1 MTRHATPDTR
11 RRRLLQGAG
20 AVALG
25 AATQHVL
32 AATPAADAAAK
43 PGDKKILRVLFSS
56 AETSFDPARV
66 SDLYSRTVT
75 AHIFESLYTYD
86 HLARPPKIK
95 PLTAAALP
103 EVSADF
109 RVWTIRIAR
118 GIFFADDPAF
128 KGQRREL
135 QARDYV
141 YAIQRTVDPANISP
155 LEKDMIDL
163 GILGLQ
169 EAREAA
175 VKNKARFDYDRPI
188 AGLRL
193 LDSHTLQITVD
204 KPRPRLVYV
213 LADGSVLGGTAREVV
228 EFYGESIPEHPVG
241 TGPFKLKSWR
251 RSSRI
256 VLERN
261 PAFREMLYSGEPAAD
276 DAEGQALLAR
286 FKGRRLPMVDE
297 VEVTIVEEFQPQ
309 WLTFLNRQVDAL
321 AGQTGQLP
329 SQFNSEAA
337 PGNKLAPRLAKQ
349 GVQMYRS
356 LAADAAFSYF
366 NMKDPTLGGMAP
378 AQVALRRAISLAY
391 NVEEEIRNIRRG
403 QAIIGQGLLVPHTT
417 GYSPNFKSEMGDHDP
432 ARARALLDL
441 YGFLDRDGDGWRERP
456 DGSRLE
462 LEMATEP
469 EQIYRA
475 YNEQWQKA
483 MKSIGLRIRFKTQ
496 QWPENLKGAD
506 AGTLMMWMLGSAS
519 SSPDG
524 ADSMRLLYSPLAGN
538 GNFARFQLDAADKI
552 YEQLQALPDGPERD
566 RLFHEAQRLAVAYMP
581 YKMHAHR
588 IFTDLAH
595 AWLIG
600 FRRPLFWNE
609 WWHTVDIDNDLR
621 AKALRS

>member
-1 MTRHATPDTR
+1 MTRPTKSGT

-20 AVALG
+20 AAAL
-25 AATQHVL
+25 ASAI
-32 AATPAADAAAK
+32 APAFAAA
-43 PGDKKILRVLFSS
+43 PPTSSGSAKKVLRVLFGG
-56 AETSFDPARV
+56 AETTLDPARV
-66 SDLYSRTVT
+66 SDIYSRTIT
-75 AHIFESLYTYD
+75 AHIFESLYGYD
-86 HLARPPKIK
+86 HLARPARLK
-95 PLTAAALP
+95 PITAAAMP

-109 RVWTIRIAR
+109 RAWTIRVAR
-118 GIFFADDPAF
+118 GIFFADDAAF

-155 LEKDMIDL
+155 LEKDILEL
-163 GILGLQ
+163 GIVGLQ
-169 EAREAA
+169 EARDAA
-175 VKNKARFDYDRPI
+175 VKAKGRFDYDRPI
-188 AGLRL
+188 AGLRA

-204 KPRPRLVYV
+204 KPRPRLLYQ
-213 LADGSVLGGTAREVV
+213 LADASVLGATAREVV
-228 EFYGESIPEHPVG
+228 EHYGEAIAEHPVG
-241 TGPFKLKSWR
+241 TGPFRLKSWR

-261 PAFREMLYSGEPAAD
+261 PGFREMFYEGEPGPD
-276 DAEGQALLAR
+276 DAEGRALLAR

-297 VEVTIVEEFQPQ
+297 VEVSIVEEFQPQ
-309 WLTFLNRQVDAL
+309 WLTFLKRDVDAL
-321 AGQTGQLP
+321 AGTTGQLP
-329 SQFNSEAA
+329 SQFNNEAA

-356 LAADAAFSYF
+356 LAPDAAFTYF
-366 NMKDPTLGGMAP
+366 NMKDPTIGGMAP

-391 NVEEEIRNIRRG
+391 NVEEEIRNIRRS
-403 QAIIGQGLLVPHTT
+403 QAIIGQGLLLPHTT
-417 GYSPNFKSEMGDHDP
+417 GYSPQFKSEMGDYDP

-441 YGFLDRDGDGWRERP
+441 YGFADRDGDGWRERP

-483 MKSIGLRIRFKTQ
+483 MKAVGIRIRFKTQ

-506 AGTLMMWMLGSAS
+506 AGTLMMWMLGTSA

-524 ADSMRLLYSPLAGN
+524 LDAMGRLYGPLAGN
-538 GNFARFQLDAADKI
+538 GNFSRFQLDAFDKL
-552 YEQLQALPDGPERD
+552 YNQMQALPDGPERE
-566 RLFHEAQRLAVAYMP
+566 RLFNDAQRIAVAYMP
-581 YKMHAHR
+581 YKTHAHR
-588 IFTDLAH
+588 IFTDLTH
-595 AWLIG
+595 AWVIG

-621 AKALRS
+621 AKAKAS